1 MTHRRLRRA
10 LAVTALAF
18 AAAAATITPATS
30 PPSAAASPI
39 PSSTASPRWTWP
51 VTVPIVSRTYLAPA
65 QRWSAGHRGV
75 DLVADVGSA
84 VLAPDHGVVHF
95 AGTVV
100 DRPVLSIRHSGGL
113 LSSLEPVST
122 QLTAG
127 DRVRRGEVV
136 GVVAEPGGHCG
147 ERCLHLG
154 ARLDGEYVSPSMLL
168 GGVAPSVLLPTR
180 AAP

>member
-1 MTHRRLRRA
+1 MVTTVML
-10 LAVTALAF
+10 TALTPTAPIATVSPAE
-18 AAAAATITPATS
+18 AARAMPASPSPPAAPAT
-30 PPSAAASPI
+30 
-39 PSSTASPRWTWP
+39 RWTWP
-51 VTVPIVSRTYLAPA
+51 VTTPVVIRAYLAPA
-65 QRWSAGHRGV
+65 QRWSSGHRGV
-75 DLVADVGSA
+75 DLVADAGSA

-122 QLTAG
+122 QLVAG

-147 ERCLHLG
+147 GGCLHLG

-180 AAP
+180 TAP